1 MKKQINP
8 AIKAHLIRG
17 AFYLLLLLA
26 VCAIPFALGQSR
38 SRGTTKPGVVK
49 PTVLPNLT
57 SLSSTISTA
66 HAVPANPDFAPPGVI
81 QGQLSS
87 VHTSGPATLASGAVD
102 ASGAPV
108 VKNLLSPLVPVGGC
122 GTPGPWATATP
133 GPPARYRAGGCTDG
147 TNIYVYGGGDSTGG
161 YLTTSGVG
169 IR

>member
-8 AIKAHLIRG
+8 TIKAHLVRS

-26 VCAIPFALGQSR
+26 VCAIPFALAQSR
-38 SRGTTKPGVVK
+38 SRGITKAGVIK

-57 SLSSTISTA
+57 SLSSTISTT
-66 HAVPANPDFAPPGVI
+66 HAVPANPDFAPAGVI

-87 VHTSGPATLASGAVD
+87 VHTGGAPALASGATD
-102 ASGAPV
+102 ASGAAV
-108 VKNLLSPLVPVGGC
+108 VKDLPVPLFPEGGC
-122 GTPGPWATATP
+122 GTPGPWSTATP

-147 TNIYVYGGGDSTGG
+147 GYVYVYGVAILVAVSI
-161 YLTTSGVG
+161 TTSGVG

>member
-8 AIKAHLIRG
+8 AIKGHLIRG

-57 SLSSTISTA
+57 SLSSTISTT

-81 QGQLSS
+81 QEQLSS
-87 VHTSGPATLASGAVD
+87 LPTEGAAALASGATD
-102 ASGAPV
+102 ASSADA
-108 VKNLLSPLVPVGGC
+108 VKNLRAPLFPEGGC
-122 GTPGPWATATP
+122 GTPGPWQTATP

-147 TNIYVYGGGDSTGG
+147 ANVYVYGGGNSTGG
-161 YLTTSGVG
+161 YYNDLW
-169 IR
+169 R